1 VRSVIEKLARSQ
13 APVYITGESAAARSS
28 RLADP
33 QQGVAARK
41 GFVPVNCGAIPEN
54 LMESEFFG
62 YKKGAFTG
70 AEGDRDGFFQA
81 ANAGTL
87 FLDEVADLRSRCRS
101 SCFAQYRKSRCAR
114 WARPRKTP
122 STCELSARPIRIWP
136 LASKPESSG
145 RTCTTVW
152 P

>member
-1 VRSVIEKLARSQ
+1 
-13 APVYITGESAAARSS
+13 
-28 RLADP
+28 
-33 QQGVAARK
+33 
-41 GFVPVNCGAIPEN
+41 VPVNCGAIPEN

-87 FLDEVADLRSRCRS
+87 FLDEVADLPLAMQVKLLRTI
-101 SCFAQYRKSRCAR
+101 QEKQVRKGGRDR
-114 WARPRKTP
+114 GKTP

-136 LASKPESSG
+136 ARVEPESSG